1 MRERL
6 ETDMTS
12 FFEHQRTSYKRS
24 YMRNLI
30 ALASSDGSLDEDEI
44 KLIYTIGARRGLKD
58 WQISE
63 LLEESEKFP
72 FFMPESVGNRM
83 NLLYD
88 VMQIVYA
95 DGKVSDS
102 EFSFIT
108 NIIAALKLDDSI
120 VKELLA
126 LFEQRTPTIMEWN
139 DFIENVVEIDSKRFI
154 TIL

>member
-1 MRERL
+1 
-6 ETDMTS
+6 MTS

-30 ALASSDGSLDEDEI
+30 ALASSDGSLDDDEVR
-44 KLIYTIGARRGLKD
+44 LIYTIGARRGLKE

-63 LLEESEKFP
+63 LLEESEKHP

-95 DGKVSDS
+95 DGKVSES
-102 EFSFIT
+102 EFVFIK
-108 NIIAALKLDDSI
+108 NVIAALKLDESI
-120 VKELLA
+120 VKELIV
-126 LFEQRTPTIMEWN
+126 LFEHRTPSIQEWN
-139 DFIENVVEIDSKRFI
+139 DFVENVVSIDSKRFV